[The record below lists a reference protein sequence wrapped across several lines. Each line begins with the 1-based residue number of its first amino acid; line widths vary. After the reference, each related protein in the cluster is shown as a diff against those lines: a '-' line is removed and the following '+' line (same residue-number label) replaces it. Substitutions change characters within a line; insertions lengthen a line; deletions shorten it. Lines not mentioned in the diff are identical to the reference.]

1 MIYRIKYQRYIYNK
15 IQARVTYVALPVP
28 QSNKNQLIKI
38 MFEQR
43 IMSKQHET
51 VNVIYA
57 ADLMLTCNLFYL
69 IICIY
74 NHTVYYVQYLYT
86 HQ

>member
-1 MIYRIKYQRYIYNK
+1 
-15 IQARVTYVALPVP
+15 
-28 QSNKNQLIKI
+28 
-38 MFEQR
+38 
-43 IMSKQHET
+43 MSKQHET